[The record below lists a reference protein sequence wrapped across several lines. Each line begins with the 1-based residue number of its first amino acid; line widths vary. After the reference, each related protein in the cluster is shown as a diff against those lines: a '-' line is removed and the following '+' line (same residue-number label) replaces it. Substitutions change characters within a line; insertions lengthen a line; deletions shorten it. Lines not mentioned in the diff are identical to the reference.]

1 MQIVLFI
8 VDNSASM
15 GQRCYLGTR
24 LLDVAKGA
32 VETFIKMRSRDP
44 ASRNDRYMLVTLD
57 EIMFSIKAGWKE
69 THAQLI
75 DRLKSL
81 QAEGLTTLGQALRTS
96 FDLLSVNRLVS
107 GIDTYGQGRSPFF
120 LEPAMIIAITDGGKL
135 SNKNGVQTEL
145 HLPMNDPLPG
155 SELTKEPFRWDQ
167 RLFSLVLR
175 LPATTTQEPEQ
186 LGSVPSDRSPISLMC
201 EVTGGRS
208 YSVTSQKTLMQCL
221 DSLVQKV
228 QGGVVVHFECI
239 DPEKRLL
246 NEVRQPNGLIPGKA
260 NGGTNSR
267 SVSPNPLSDPSGN
280 NTGWASLHR
289 MIYVR
294 PSPKSGIP
302 IGHWPLPEAFWP
314 DPNAPSLIP
323 RTAHPILRFSSCET
337 EPLLV
342 TNFPYD
348 KYELEPSPLTQVLL
362 EKKNPNTCWQVY
374 VDNSGKYS
382 DNSPPPCGYLKASS
396 NLSCVNLFVM
406 PYNYPVLLPLI
417 NKLIK
422 NKMKMIPSLRVELED
437 YLKMLPS
444 YYIGAVRKAMRQLGV
459 PNLVPD
465 SLEVGLSHSV
475 LSYFKKLKQQAKAS
489 ADRIMNS
496 VGHIPPYVNK
506 GISISGRYNTLSVT
520 QLPNFNQIL
529 ASVTENASL
538 MPKVDLNEFP
548 NFHIGVN
555 SGDGMKGRRMYH
567 NAFDVPRSQ
576 LLNQVRKMKVN
587 FHRVLSSNQLTRIRL
602 QDKAELHNQPIS
614 TMGNYQEYLKKFPQP
629 LRELDPDTP
638 KRLHTFGN
646 PFKLAKE
653 KGMMIDETEDY
664 DAPSSGNKSGRS
676 GDAGKRNRRKRS
688 ASPMRPGTPPVF
700 KKSHLSTPGFVNNQ
714 TNPAAVVTNHQTTD
728 NHNSLPHAFLNGE
741 TRPPNGALELTE
753 PSAIKTTP
761 SDIAAK
767 LQALKSN
774 LKHNMSEMIELE
786 PKLKHSDLLNGK
798 GSDNMSLSDSMGLT
812 NDSVWKTMH
821 RKHKQKKPKSNKA
834 TAEIENANSSIKDTV
849 IKFVRKP
856 GKNDINIFNELQ
868 KLKGPKSS
876 WHPVL
881 CSVIKEAHRFK
892 KDNLIQHL
900 KKFEETLE
908 KHLASSPQPHKVD
921 R

>member
-32 VETFIKMRSRDP
+32 VETFIKLRSRDP

-57 EIMFSIKAGWKE
+57 ELMYSIKAGWKE
-69 THAQLI
+69 PHVTLM
-75 DRLKSL
+75 DRLKCI

-96 FDLLSVNRLVS
+96 FDLLSINRLVS
-107 GIDTYGQGRSPFF
+107 GIDTYGQGRSPFY
-120 LEPAMIIAITDGGKL
+120 LESAMIIAITDGGKL
-135 SNKNGVQTEL
+135 SNKNGVQDEL

-186 LGSVPSDRSPISLMC
+186 LGSVPSDPSPISLMC

-221 DSLVQKV
+221 ESLVQKV

-246 NEVRQPNGLIPGKA
+246 SDGRQVNGIIQNKPA
-260 NGGTNSR
+260 NGSGSNSR
-267 SVSPNPLSDPSGN
+267 STSPNPLYDPTGN

-314 DPNAPSLIP
+314 DPNAPSLPP
-323 RTAHPILRFSSCET
+323 RTAHPILRFSCVEN

-342 TNFPYD
+342 PNFPYD

-362 EKKNPNTCWQVY
+362 ERKNPNTCWQVF
-374 VDNSGKYS
+374 VDSSGKYS
-382 DNSPPPCGYLKASS
+382 DSDPPPCGYLKASS

-422 NKMKMIPSLRVELED
+422 NKMKPVPHWRSEFED
-437 YLKMLPS
+437 YLKTLPS
-444 YYIGAVRKAMRQLGV
+444 YYITAFRKAMRQLGV

-465 SLEVGLSHSV
+465 TLDVGLSYSV
-475 LSYFKKLKQQAKAS
+475 LSYIKKLKQQAKVGAE
-489 ADRIMNS
+489 RFMNS
-496 VGHIPPYVNK
+496 VGIAPPYLNK
-506 GISISGRYNTLSVT
+506 GVKISGRYNTISVT
-520 QLPNFNQIL
+520 QLPNFDQIL
-529 ASVTENASL
+529 ASVTENATL
-538 MPKVDLNEFP
+538 MPKVEMNEFP
-548 NFHIGVN
+548 NFHIGCTL
-555 SGDGMKGRRMYH
+555 GDAVRGRRMYH
-567 NAFDVPRSQ
+567 NPFDIPRSQ
-576 LLNQVRKMKVN
+576 LLSQIRKMKIN
-587 FHRVLSSNQLTRIRL
+587 FRRAISSSQLTRIRL
-602 QDKAELHNQPIS
+602 QDKAELHNQPVS
-614 TMGNYQEYLKKFPQP
+614 TMGNYQEYLKKIPQP

-638 KRLHTFGN
+638 RRLHTFGN

-664 DAPSSGNKSGRS
+664 DAPSSSGRS
-676 GDAGKRNRRKRS
+676 NKASDGGKRPNRRKRS
-688 ASPMRPGTPPVF
+688 PSPFRPGTPPVF
-700 KKSHLSTPGFVNNQ
+700 KRSLLSPPAHVGTDSNPSTVPVVSPRDDNASVPHILVNGNTHSGVGGPGVVVDDFDVVKK
-714 TNPAAVVTNHQTTD
+714 AV
-728 NHNSLPHAFLNGE
+728 
-741 TRPPNGALELTE
+741 
-753 PSAIKTTP
+753 
-761 SDIAAK
+761 
-767 LQALKSN
+767 
-774 LKHNMSEMIELE
+774 
-786 PKLKHSDLLNGK
+786 
-798 GSDNMSLSDSMGLT
+798 
-812 NDSVWKTMH
+812 
-821 RKHKQKKPKSNKA
+821 KPKSCVTEKTGLNLKPGM
-834 TAEIENANSSIKDTV
+834 TNGKVIEQTGDLPVGQTKPPKHESRWKKGNLRHKFNSKSQVEIEEANLKIRDSVLKL
-849 IKFVRKP
+849 VRKP
-856 GKNDINIFNELQ
+856 GRSYGEIFDALQ
-868 KLKGPKSS
+868 KLDGPKSS
-876 WHPVL
+876 WHSVIY
-881 CSVIKEAHRFK
+881 SVIKEAHRFK
-892 KDNLIQHL
+892 QDELIRLL
-900 KKFEETLE
+900 KKFKETADKYL
-908 KHLASSPQPHKVD
+908 LTDGMTKVE

>member
-1 MQIVLFI
+1 
-8 VDNSASM
+8 M

-44 ASRNDRYMLVTLD
+44 GSRNDRYMLVTLD
-57 EIMFSIKAGWKE
+57 EMMFSIKAGWKE

-135 SNKNGVQTEL
+135 SNKNGVQSEL

-186 LGSVPSDRSPISLMC
+186 LGSVPSDPSPISLMC

-239 DPEKRLL
+239 DPDKRLL
-246 NEVRQPNGLIPGKA
+246 NDVRQPNGLISAKQ
-260 NGGTNSR
+260 NGGPISR
-267 SVSPNPLSDPSGN
+267 SISPNPLSDPSGN

-302 IGHWPLPEAFWP
+302 IGHWPLPEAFCP

-374 VDNSGKYS
+374 VDSSGKYS

-422 NKMKMIPSLRVELED
+422 NKMKMVPSLRVEFEE

-465 SLEVGLSHSV
+465 SLDVGLSHSV
-475 LSYFKKLKQQAKAS
+475 LSYFKKLKQQAKLS
-489 ADRIMNS
+489 ADRTMNS
-496 VGHIPPYVNK
+496 VGHTPPYVNK

-548 NFHIGVN
+548 NFHIGVG
-555 SGDGMKGRRMYH
+555 SGEDVKGRRMYH

-576 LLNQVRKMKVN
+576 LLNQIRKMRVN
-587 FHRVLSSNQLTRIRL
+587 FQRVLSSNQLTRIRL
-602 QDKAELHNQPIS
+602 QDKAELHNQPMS
-614 TMGNYQEYLKKFPQP
+614 TMGNYQEYLKKLPQP

-664 DAPSSGNKSGRS
+664 DAPSSGSKSGRS
-676 GDAGKRNRRKRS
+676 NDPGKRNRRKRS
-688 ASPMRPGTPPVF
+688 GSPMRPGTPPVF
-700 KKSHLSTPGFVNNQ
+700 KRSHLSPPPPAVANLHSSPSA
-714 TNPAAVVTNHQTTD
+714 TNSNHQTVD
-728 NHNSLPHAFLNGE
+728 SRSSLPHVFLNGE
-741 TRPPNGALELTE
+741 AHPPNGALEVSE
-753 PSAIKTTP
+753 PPAIKTTP
-761 SDIAAK
+761 ADIAAK
-767 LQALKSN
+767 LQAIKAN
-774 LKHNMSEMIELE
+774 LKRNTPDTIEIE
-786 PKLKHSDLLNGK
+786 PKLKHSELPNGK
-798 GSDNMSLSDSMGLT
+798 GLDNTSQSDSRTST
-812 NDSVWKTMH
+812 NDIVWKTMH
-821 RKHKQKKPKSNKA
+821 RKHQQKKPKSNKS
-834 TAEIENANSSIKDTV
+834 TLETETANSKIKDTV
-849 IKFVRKP
+849 IKLVRKP
-856 GKNDINIFNELQ
+856 GKNDVQIFNELQ

-876 WHPVL
+876 WHPIL
-881 CSVIKEAHRFK
+881 CSVIKEALRFK

-908 KHLASSPQPHKVD
+908 KHLASPSPVIDVNKIE